1 MINMRKPTQLK
12 DNKRGHP
19 MNTMEKENNTLVTEF
34 ILDGLSSKPDLQLPL
49 FLLFS
54 VVYMVTLLGNL
65 IIIILIRI
73 TPGLQTPMYFFLI
86 NLSLVDVL
94 YSSTITPNF
103 MANIFSANK
112 TISIT
117 GCAIQMF
124 LFIDL
129 ASSEAMLLAVMA
141 YDRYVAICKPLY
153 YKLLMN
159 KATCFQL
166 VFSVYIAGCL
176 NSFTHTYCAFILPFC
191 GSNHINHFYC
201 DINPILRLSCK
212 DTYLNQML
220 LFVVA
225 GSVEVGS
232 FLCIM
237 ISYTY
242 IIFSIC
248 TIGSSGRRHKS
259 LSTCISH
266 FTCVALFYFPVF
278 FMYLRPNSAYSVDQ
292 DWVLSVFYTVI
303 IPMLNPL
310 IYSFRNQDVK
320 QALLKFKGR
329 F

>member
-1 MINMRKPTQLK
+1 
-12 DNKRGHP
+12 
-19 MNTMEKENNTLVTEF
+19 MEKENNTLVTQF

-49 FLLFS
+49 FLLCS
-54 VVYMVTLLGNL
+54 VVYMVTLMGNL

-73 TPGLQTPMYFFLI
+73 TPGLQTPMYFFLM

-117 GCAIQMF
+117 GCAMQMF

-176 NSFTHTYCAFILPFC
+176 NSFTHTYC
-191 GSNHINHFYC
+191 
-201 DINPILRLSCK
+201 
-212 DTYLNQML
+212 
-220 LFVVA
+220 
-225 GSVEVGS
+225 SVEVGS

-320 QALLKFKGR
+320 QALLKFKER